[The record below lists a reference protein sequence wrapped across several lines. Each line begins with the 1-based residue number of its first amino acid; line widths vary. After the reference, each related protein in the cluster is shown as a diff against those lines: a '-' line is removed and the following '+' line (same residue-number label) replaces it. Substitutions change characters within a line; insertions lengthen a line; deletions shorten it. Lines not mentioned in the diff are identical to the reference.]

1 MANYDL
7 NAPKKATN
15 VSVNSDLLRQAK
27 ALGVNVSALAER
39 SLAAH
44 VKEIKISRW
53 QEENKEAIESYNA
66 MIRKEGIPGRATT
79 VRLLNNMSKITRN
92 NTAQMQANA

>member
-7 NAPKKATN
+7 SAPKKATN

-27 ALGVNVSALAER
+27 ELGVNVSALAER

-44 VKEIKISRW
+44 VKEIKIARW

-66 MIRKEGIPGRATT
+66 MIRKEGVFGSKWRAKMLNSLSSAT
-79 VRLLNNMSKITRN
+79 V
-92 NTAQMQANA
+92 